1 MHKYRLVAKKG
12 EGTFSEVLKAQ
23 SIKNGKYVA
32 IKCMKNHF
40 DSLDQV
46 NNLREI
52 QALRRLS
59 PHANIIKLLE
69 VLYDQPTGR
78 LALVFELMD
87 MNIYELIRGRRHYVA
102 EDRVKNYMYQLMKSM
117 DHMHRNGI
125 FHRDIKPEN
134 ILIMDDCL
142 KLADF
147 GSCRGIY
154 SKQPYTEYIS
164 TRWYRAPE
172 CLLTDGY
179 YNYKMDMWGV
189 GCVFFEIVS
198 LFPLFPGTNELD
210 QIQKIHNILG
220 TPPADLL
227 AKMKKRSQHMDF
239 NFPAK
244 EGTGIAKLI
253 PHVAPDC
260 VDLIIKLLAYNP
272 DERLSAR
279 QSLRHPYFKELREAE
294 KRQKALMTPDAN
306 PTGGIGSTMP
316 GIVASGSLHQE
327 LDSKL
332 IRHQSPAGSNAE
344 TTTTGA
350 AVSSPP
356 DTSRAADAGLPA
368 ISKPAQLH
376 PPPAQPI
383 QQQHSNSSHILQ
395 PLQPQQPAQ
404 QHALP
409 YPGPHMQHPH
419 LGTSLGGAGGA
430 GDSGNQRGI
439 MAGTTSDPADD
450 SGTEG
455 PQGGR
460 LIGLQAENSMDTMS
474 MGNESGA
481 LPPIGNASLGKANVG
496 GSQTQR
502 RAVAGYSYENS
513 PGSYGK
519 NKTSGVAAAAKRQG
533 MAPQPKYSVNKA
545 VAAPPSVSQ
554 VAVAGHKVAA
564 ALPQPGDMSA
574 SGQAGYK
581 FKANAAKAG
590 NTKYISPYSL
600 RQLAAVG
607 SGKDNA

>member
-23 SIKNGKYVA
+23 CIKNGKYVA

-102 EDRVKNYMYQLMKSM
+102 EERIKSYMYQLIKSM

-210 QIQKIHNILG
+210 QIQKIHNVVG
-220 TPPADLL
+220 TPPPELL
-227 AKMKKRSQHMDF
+227 NKMKRRSQHMDF
-239 NFPAK
+239 NFPPK
-244 EGTGIAKLI
+244 DGSGIEKLI
-253 PHVAPDC
+253 PHVGTEC
-260 VDLIIKLLAYNP
+260 VDLITKLLTYNP
-272 DERLSAR
+272 DDRLSAR
-279 QSLRHPYFKELREAE
+279 QALRHSYFRELRDAE
-294 KRQKALMTPDAN
+294 KRQQAPTSPDLSATNGQLTLPPATSDSAASTSSNTRKAAALNKETAKPSGDTMLPS
-306 PTGGIGSTMP
+306 IGPAKAPEGEKEAEDST
-316 GIVASGSLHQE
+316 
-327 LDSKL
+327 
-332 IRHQSPAGSNAE
+332 
-344 TTTTGA
+344 
-350 AVSSPP
+350 
-356 DTSRAADAGLPA
+356 LPA
-368 ISKPAQLH
+368 VNTNLEKSQ
-376 PPPAQPI
+376 
-383 QQQHSNSSHILQ
+383 
-395 PLQPQQPAQ
+395 QPQ
-404 QHALP
+404 
-409 YPGPHMQHPH
+409 GEEEE
-419 LGTSLGGAGGA
+419 
-430 GDSGNQRGI
+430 
-439 MAGTTSDPADD
+439 
-450 SGTEG
+450 EG
-455 PQGGR
+455 
-460 LIGLQAENSMDTMS
+460 
-474 MGNESGA
+474 
-481 LPPIGNASLGKANVG
+481 LPPIGLG
-496 GSQTQR
+496 
-502 RAVAGYSYENS
+502 
-513 PGSYGK
+513 
-519 NKTSGVAAAAKRQG
+519 AAAKPG
-533 MAPQPKYSVNKA
+533 MMAKGKPMGSNYQHYMNKPKAQPVGPRAPGLAPAAKPR
-545 VAAPPSVSQ
+545 AAPMPI
-554 VAVAGHKVAA
+554 
-564 ALPQPGDMSA
+564 
-574 SGQAGYK
+574 
-581 FKANAAKAG
+581 AAKPAKPG
-590 NTKYISPYSL
+590 QGP
-600 RQLAAVG
+600 AVG
-607 SGKDNA
+607 SSSSTATKRSNVQRRK